1 MIRAVSVQNAAHI
14 RHLCPHTGSCRLLLP
29 AKSWRQC
36 RYLLTLVNS
45 RRLLQFSKFLFCHL
59 CFLQAQHWPELDLE
73 WLKSARECLMLNMA
87 HTFTVK
93 SINNFINVVQKSFG
107 VTIPYTWHLHWMNRH
122 RCPLAKARACP
133 VSAASVVNILIII
146 SARPQRQQMLYLIRL
161 G

>member
-1 MIRAVSVQNAAHI
+1 MLLISATSAHTQAHAGCCCQPSHEDNADTYSLWLILGGYNSFQNFFFCI
-14 RHLCPHTGSCRLLLP
+14 
-29 AKSWRQC
+29 
-36 RYLLTLVNS
+36 
-45 RRLLQFSKFLFCHL
+45 FCHL

-73 WLKSARECLMLNMA
+73 WLKSARECLMLYMA